1 MKIWLALALTVSV
14 NCSIQQVVLAQ
25 SNDTSSADS
34 TKTPASTPASS
45 SNPNSLS
52 MLKEIG
58 DACHHIRNCTKDM
71 VSESETTDLLYV
83 GNASFG
89 GLTGGGFAPL
99 RKKWVDY
106 YMHQFSFLMPE
117 LTNNVTGLN
126 PPADLH
132 GAAELSSDMKYEL
145 SNIEKPFAQLGSDTK
160 GPQYV
165 NADIARDAQSMN
177 MFAERIE
184 RDKKELEK
192 LLKKSSK

>member
-1 MKIWLALALTVSV
+1 MKIWLVLALTVAC
-14 NCSIQQVVLAQ
+14 NCSMQQVVLAQ
-25 SNDTSSADS
+25 STSAPGVDNTNKTASAG
-34 TKTPASTPASS
+34 TSTPD
-45 SNPNSLS
+45 PLS

-83 GNASFG
+83 GNPSFG

-106 YMHQFSFLMPE
+106 YMHQLSFLIPE
-117 LTNNVTGLN
+117 LTNNVSGLN
-126 PPADLH
+126 PPADVL

-145 SNIEKPFAQLGSDTK
+145 SNIEKPFAQLGSDTQ

-165 NADIARDAQSMN
+165 NVDIARDAQSMN

-184 RDKKELEK
+184 RDNKELEK
-192 LLKKSSK
+192 LLKKSK